1 MLGRGRGWECIL
13 KDRCRGP
20 FIGEAAKKKKILQP
34 ERAENGGED
43 GGGDGGEGGDGGGGG
58 SVSEMGGLVCWMLGL
73 FILICDSAGAG

>member
-1 MLGRGRGWECIL
+1 MHFKGSMQRAFHRRGR
-13 KDRCRGP
+13 
-20 FIGEAAKKKKILQP
+20 KKKKILQP